1 MDNNKNLKKVAVA
14 TAFVAA
20 TSLSATV
27 VSALEEDQ
35 TNTQN
40 TVVETTSLSETSS
53 VSDLQTGWVE
63 KDGEKYYYNDQG
75 VKVTGIQTID
85 KVTYCFRDDGS
96 LATFNGEGIW
106 ENRFGN
112 YLVAYNNQGVVQ
124 EYIEIVGNQW
134 LDINGKRF
142 YYDSDLNPYKGIQTI
157 DGKLYY
163 FNYSGDLDTASPG
176 AYWISD
182 IDGKKIKVDD
192 QGEIVEMVDIVANQW
207 IIFDGGKY
215 YYDDDLKPYQGIREI
230 NGKQYFFYSD
240 GQLATASYDSDAFVN
255 GDQLLVINE
264 QGEILGTATIKANQW
279 IYINGHKYCYDEDFN
294 AYQGFREVDGKK
306 YYFIN
311 GRLYTR
317 DEPGISTVKMDNVL
331 YAYNNLGEVV
341 EEVKVVANQW
351 VYFNGEQ
358 YYFDNDLNPY
368 QGIKE
373 IDGKRYF
380 FFTDGELAKASEGTI
395 GFIHRNNF
403 MVSYGEDGEIIEYIE
418 IVGNQWI
425 DFNGNRYYYDSD
437 LNPYDGIKVVDGQK
451 YYFENGQL
459 VTFEYDGTRTT
470 TVGNTMI
477 LYNRNGEVLKEV
489 EIKANQWI
497 DFNGRRYYY
506 DENLNPYKGVREID
520 GKKYYFEWDGK
531 LINYPGTTQ
540 SNGYL
545 YAYNSNGEVTDEAK
559 LEANKW
565 IDFNG
570 KRYYYDE
577 NLNPYTGVREIDGQ
591 KYYFEQDGKL
601 ANFSSTVK
609 IGNKL
614 YAYDKNGKVTAEAEI
629 IANKFIDFNGFKY
642 CYDDNFEPYFGVHEV
657 DGQLYYFEYTGRLS
671 TIDADIIR
679 VNVSNGLLVAYDKE
693 GKVIDQKTIVTGQ
706 WIEFYGDMYYFDSTS
721 TTINGLY
728 TVDGKEYY
736 FHGSAL
742 SKYSNGVQIYNDT
755 LIYLKHGEV
764 IDKVSLESGKVVYF
778 HGKYYCYIEDP
789 NYHYTHPANG
799 IIEDNGKELY
809 FQYGILKTLDDGQFG
824 TGFDNDYVF
833 IYNSKGEIVY
843 KTKKVAGWNQVKDD
857 TFQVDDWYYF
867 SDELYTVNGIKK
879 IGNKEYYFE
888 NSLLMRSTGDQSD
901 MFITNFEDNVD
912 ISYVIVYDKNGII
925 IEKYK
930 IEKEGWLEVN
940 GNKYYFTSYGT
951 VKDGITTIDG
961 VDYLFR
967 NGKLVLAKGEDL
979 EVTID
984 SNESAYT
991 SDIYIIAYDKNGVI
1005 KESKKVEAF
1014 QWVEFRGNTYYIIE
1028 NLAFSRGW
1036 QEIDGHKYYFDANGI
1051 MQKGWFK
1058 INGEE
1063 YYASEDGTIKAQW
1076 VESKYYVNADGK
1088 KVTGYQ
1094 TIEGNKYYF
1103 DANGI
1108 KQTGWFKIDNADY
1121 YASSNGVITAQWIKS
1136 TDTVKYYVDEN
1147 GKKLTGTQTIGDQ
1160 EYYFDAQGRLLTG
1173 WVTENGK
1180 TSYYQENGKATV
1192 GWLELNNHKYY
1203 FDKEGSMVTGNVTID
1218 GKDYTFNEKGE
1229 LYVPVKVE
1237 PKWVQEGNKW
1247 YYYNEDNEKV
1257 TGYQTIEGKKYYFD
1271 ANGVMQTGWFKVN
1284 GEDYYA
1290 TSSGSITAQ
1299 WVGSGNNWYYVDAD
1313 GKMVTGFQTIAG
1325 AKYYFAES
1333 GLMQKG
1339 WFKINGADY
1348 YATSSGAITA
1358 QWVGSG
1364 NTWYYVDENG
1374 KTTVGW
1380 LTLNGKKYYFDQ
1392 EGKMVTG
1399 TVNINGKDYT
1409 FNESGELT
1417 VETPEVKS
1425 GWVQSGNKWYY
1436 YDNNQKVTGYQ
1447 TIEGKKYYF
1456 DANGVM
1462 QTGWFKIDNADY
1474 YAASSGEIKAQWVG
1488 SGNTWYYVDADGKMV
1503 TGFQIIVGA
1512 KYYFAESGLMQTGW
1526 FKINGEDYYVASSG
1540 VISAQWVKSG
1550 NNWYY
1555 VDANGKMVTGDYAI
1569 NGEVNRFDANG
1580 VWLG

>member
-53 VSDLQTGWVE
+53 VSDVQTGWVE

-163 FNYSGDLDTASPG
+163 FNYYGDLNTASPG

-207 IIFDGGKY
+207 IIFNGGKY
-215 YYDDDLKPYQGIREI
+215 YYDDDLK
-230 NGKQYFFYSD
+230 
-240 GQLATASYDSDAFVN
+240 
-255 GDQLLVINE
+255 
-264 QGEILGTATIKANQW
+264 
-279 IYINGHKYCYDEDFN
+279 
-294 AYQGFREVDGKK
+294 
-306 YYFIN
+306 
-311 GRLYTR
+311 
-317 DEPGISTVKMDNVL
+317 
-331 YAYNNLGEVV
+331 
-341 EEVKVVANQW
+341 
-351 VYFNGEQ
+351 
-358 YYFDNDLNPY
+358 PY

-380 FFTDGELAKASEGTI
+380 FFTDGELAKASEGSI

-403 MVSYGEDGEIIEYIE
+403 MVSYGEDGEIIEYVE

-425 DFNGNRYYYDSD
+425 DFNGNRYYYDSN
-437 LNPYDGIKVVDGQK
+437 LNPYRGIKEIDGKK
-451 YYFENGQL
+451 YYFTWEGCL
-459 VTFEYDGTRTT
+459 YTSEYPGI
-470 TVGNTMI
+470 NTI
-477 LYNRNGEVLKEV
+477 TIDNHLYAYNNVGEVVEEA
-489 EIKANQWI
+489 EIKANQWINFQGEKYYYDSDLNPYNGIKEVDGQLYFFRGGRLATNSYPGTGTDYWNGQLIIYDQDGKVIDYTTIEANKWI

-506 DENLNPYKGVREID
+506 DENLNPYTGVREID

-531 LINYPGTTQ
+531 LINYLGTTQ

-570 KRYYYDE
+570 GRYYYDE

-693 GKVIDQKTIVTGQ
+693 GKVIEQKTIVTGQ
-706 WIEFYGDMYYFDSTS
+706 WIEFYGDTYYFDSTS

-742 SKYSNGVQIYNDT
+742 SKYSNGVQTYNNT

-857 TFQVDDWYYF
+857 TYQVDDWYYF
-867 SDELYTVNGIKK
+867 SDELYTVNGINK

-925 IEKYK
+925 IKKYK

-951 VKDGITTIDG
+951 AKDGITTIDG

-1051 MQKGWFK
+1051 MQKG
-1058 INGEE
+1058 
-1063 YYASEDGTIKAQW
+1063 
-1076 VESKYYVNADGK
+1076 
-1088 KVTGYQ
+1088 
-1094 TIEGNKYYF
+1094 
-1103 DANGI
+1103 
-1108 KQTGWFKIDNADY
+1108 
-1121 YASSNGVITAQWIKS
+1121 
-1136 TDTVKYYVDEN
+1136 
-1147 GKKLTGTQTIGDQ
+1147 
-1160 EYYFDAQGRLLTG
+1160 
-1173 WVTENGK
+1173 
-1180 TSYYQENGKATV
+1180 
-1192 GWLELNNHKYY
+1192 
-1203 FDKEGSMVTGNVTID
+1203 
-1218 GKDYTFNEKGE
+1218 
-1229 LYVPVKVE
+1229 
-1237 PKWVQEGNKW
+1237 
-1247 YYYNEDNEKV
+1247 
-1257 TGYQTIEGKKYYFD
+1257 
-1271 ANGVMQTGWFKVN
+1271 
-1284 GEDYYA
+1284 
-1290 TSSGSITAQ
+1290 
-1299 WVGSGNNWYYVDAD
+1299 
-1313 GKMVTGFQTIAG
+1313 
-1325 AKYYFAES
+1325 
-1333 GLMQKG
+1333 
-1339 WFKINGADY
+1339 
-1348 YATSSGAITA
+1348 
-1358 QWVGSG
+1358 
-1364 NTWYYVDENG
+1364 
-1374 KTTVGW
+1374 
-1380 LTLNGKKYYFDQ
+1380 
-1392 EGKMVTG
+1392 
-1399 TVNINGKDYT
+1399 
-1409 FNESGELT
+1409 
-1417 VETPEVKS
+1417 
-1425 GWVQSGNKWYY
+1425 
-1436 YDNNQKVTGYQ
+1436 
-1447 TIEGKKYYF
+1447 
-1456 DANGVM
+1456 
-1462 QTGWFKIDNADY
+1462 
-1474 YAASSGEIKAQWVG
+1474 
-1488 SGNTWYYVDADGKMV
+1488 
-1503 TGFQIIVGA
+1503 
-1512 KYYFAESGLMQTGW
+1512 
-1526 FKINGEDYYVASSG
+1526 
-1540 VISAQWVKSG
+1540 
-1550 NNWYY
+1550 
-1555 VDANGKMVTGDYAI
+1555 
-1569 NGEVNRFDANG
+1569 
-1580 VWLG
+1580 